1 MSGCSVSYSL
11 ITSIMNESICAYAQ
25 NLQNDICSAPT
36 CLHLTTEYGV
46 VCTKPS
52 TLEGCLPEEGEIFC
66 PILDQFGRPLLPTAA
81 KIVPRSPITL
91 AVTKTKTA
99 TTPTPTTT
107 MIINSDFSYASSSSP
122 SSSSSPWLVHGMGI
136 FLGLMTCVLL
146 YIVYL
151 LILRCRRSHQQRDE
165 RGPSNAHKTQRAPLI
180 ELKTATHSFPSPML
194 ELSTVGRIESTRD
207 RSSESAALDSCA
219 TNRASMI
226 EMETPQASLFKMKT
240 PLTAIKPQSPFNTVG
255 RASFLSQGHL
265 DTSAMT
271 TKTMSLKL

>member
-1 MSGCSVSYSL
+1 
-11 ITSIMNESICAYAQ
+11 
-25 NLQNDICSAPT
+25 
-36 CLHLTTEYGV
+36 
-46 VCTKPS
+46 
-52 TLEGCLPEEGEIFC
+52 
-66 PILDQFGRPLLPTAA
+66 
-81 KIVPRSPITL
+81 
-91 AVTKTKTA
+91 
-99 TTPTPTTT
+99 
-107 MIINSDFSYASSSSP
+107 
-122 SSSSSPWLVHGMGI
+122 
-136 FLGLMTCVLL
+136 
-146 YIVYL
+146 
-151 LILRCRRSHQQRDE
+151 
-165 RGPSNAHKTQRAPLI
+165 
-180 ELKTATHSFPSPML
+180 ML